1 MVLDRDYAHFRE
13 HSPSSWCADSHEWSR
28 TPKFR
33 TPSPKAYRASTPS
46 KRTSRMSSPKRA
58 WKVSSCAFVFRE
70 LHAGLVLLRLNTA
83 LGVLLRNDWLAT
95 FG

>member
-1 MVLDRDYAHFRE
+1 
-13 HSPSSWCADSHEWSR
+13 
-28 TPKFR
+28 
-33 TPSPKAYRASTPS
+33 
-46 KRTSRMSSPKRA
+46 
-58 WKVSSCAFVFRE
+58 